1 MITNEGFRDVLHIGR
16 HQRVEHYSIRQ
27 ELPWQNR
34 PLIKRR
40 NRMVVPGRLAPP
52 HGQELEPLDEERV
65 REAARTL
72 RDAGVESVA
81 ICFLFSYLN
90 PAHEDRAKAIVSE
103 ILPDAFVTTSSFVSP
118 QFREFERFTTAA
130 LAAFVGPKVRMYIT
144 RLDRSLKS
152 MGLTAD
158 LRIMASNGGVAT
170 ASMVS
175 EKPTLTLLS
184 GLAAGVLAGAWIGGL
199 AERRKL
205 ITFDIGGTSA
215 DIGIIVDGRLAETD
229 ARSTSIAGF
238 PLLTPMIDIHTIG
251 AGGGSIAYID
261 HGGAFRVGPRSA
273 GAVPGPAAYGMGGE
287 EPTVTD
293 ANLVLGRLDAD
304 DFLGG
309 GMKLDADAARRAVS
323 GLATKLGLGLSEA
336 AEGIITVI
344 NANMANAIRSR
355 TIQKG
360 IDPRGF
366 SLVAFGGAGPLQG
379 AEVAAILG
387 IPEVI
392 APLTPASP
400 PPWDFSRPTS
410 NTIPFRRN
418 FKSAARS
425 ISRRS
430 TRASPKC
437 RLASRCG
444 SRRTIFR
451 LPKSPSPAQATFV
464 TLGKVMSCAFLCRMA
479 RSPRKLSPRPGRRFT
494 LRMPP
499 SMGAL
504 LRRARSKS

>member
-1 MITNEGFRDVLHIGR
+1 LHIGR
-16 HQRVEHYSIRQ
+16 QQRVEHYSVRQ

-52 HGQELEPLDEERV
+52 NGQELEPLDEGCV
-65 REAARTL
+65 RDAAIAL

-90 PAHEDRAKAIVSE
+90 PAHEDRAKAIVSK
-103 ILPDAFVTTSSFVSP
+103 ILPEAFVTTSSFVSP

-130 LAAFVGPKVRMYIT
+130 LAAFIGPKVRTYIT
-144 RLDRSLKS
+144 HLDQSLKIA
-152 MGLTAD
+152 GLTAD

-170 ASMVS
+170 AGMVS

-184 GLAAGVLAGAWIGGL
+184 GLAAGGLAGAWIGGL

-205 ITFDIGGTSA
+205 ITFDIGGTS
-215 DIGIIVDGRLAETD
+215 
-229 ARSTSIAGF
+229 
-238 PLLTPMIDIHTIG
+238 
-251 AGGGSIAYID
+251 AYID

-309 GMKLDADAARRAVS
+309 GMKLDAEAARRAVS
-323 GLATKLGLGLSEA
+323 RLATKLGLGLSEA
-336 AEGIITVI
+336 AEGILSVI

-366 SLVAFGGAGPLQG
+366 SLVAFGGGGPPQG
-379 AEVAAILG
+379 AEGA
-387 IPEVI
+387 
-392 APLTPASP
+392 
-400 PPWDFSRPTS
+400 
-410 NTIPFRRN
+410 
-418 FKSAARS
+418 
-425 ISRRS
+425 
-430 TRASPKC
+430 
-437 RLASRCG
+437 
-444 SRRTIFR
+444 
-451 LPKSPSPAQATFV
+451 
-464 TLGKVMSCAFLCRMA
+464 
-479 RSPRKLSPRPGRRFT
+479 
-494 LRMPP
+494 
-499 SMGAL
+499 AL
-504 LRRARSKS
+504 LR